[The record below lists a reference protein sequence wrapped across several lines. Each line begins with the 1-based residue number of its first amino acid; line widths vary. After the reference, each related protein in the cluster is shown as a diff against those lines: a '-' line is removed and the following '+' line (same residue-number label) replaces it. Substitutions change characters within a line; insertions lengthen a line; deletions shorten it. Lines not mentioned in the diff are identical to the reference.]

1 MKSLPQVMEE
11 YRLADLDTRL
21 NLYLDCPELRQDFMA
36 IEMEEDAR
44 LATAIK
50 QPEDV
55 DWIDKIMANL
65 FNAFPLSWQ
74 TRLKR
79 NCCG

>member
-1 MKSLPQVMEE
+1 MNSLTRVKDE
-11 YRLADLDTRL
+11 YRLADLETRL

-36 IEMEEDAR
+36 IELEEDALR
-44 LATAIK
+44 ASQIK

-55 DWIDKIMANL
+55 DWIDKMMANL
-65 FNAFPLSWQ
+65 ISAFPLSWQ

-79 NCCG
+79 NCCS